1 MTMPVYVDFDDVLC
15 ESARRLAQISG
26 DRYGKPVAFE
36 DIYSFDLNKSFGLDA
51 LEQLDLFTLF
61 HDEEMLY
68 SIPPIP
74 DAIAGMQSWA
84 AAGCR
89 IEIVTGRPPATHD
102 ISCAWLEA
110 YEVPYD
116 GITFVDKYRRG
127 HAPVAGVQQYTLEEV
142 SKAEYALVVDDSPDM
157 MQFLA
162 EHTDWALALFDRP
175 WNRSLRVDN
184 LRDGV
189 QRFRGW
195 QELQLAHPAP
205 GVR

>member
-1 MTMPVYVDFDDVLC
+1 MSMPIYVDFDDVLC
-15 ESARRLAQISG
+15 ESARRLAQISC

-36 DIYSFDLNKSFGLDA
+36 DIYSFDLNQSFGLDE

-74 DAIAGMQSWA
+74 DAIAGMQQWA

-89 IEIVTGRPPATHD
+89 IEIVTGRPPVTHD
-102 ISCAWLEA
+102 ISCAWLDA
-110 YEVPYD
+110 YGVPFD

-127 HAPVAGVQQYTLEEV
+127 HEPVEGVRQCTLEEV
-142 SKAEYALVVDDSPDM
+142 PSEEFALVVDDSPEM
-157 MQFLA
+157 IAFLA
-162 EHTDWALALFDRP
+162 EHTDWPLALFDRP
-175 WNRSLRVDN
+175 WNRNLDVDQ

-189 QRFRGW
+189 QRFVGW
-195 QELQLAHPAP
+195 QALQSVHPAP
-205 GVR
+205 GV